1 MKKMFRL
8 NSGKERGIKGYKNMP
23 INELLSMLDPSEPI
37 KENFEDTK
45 LSFKS
50 KNNTIKKKKIVI
62 KT

>member
-1 MKKMFRL
+1 
-8 NSGKERGIKGYKNMP
+8 MP
-23 INELLSMLDPSEPI
+23 INELLSMLDSSEPL

-50 KNNTIKKKKIVI
+50 KNKTIKKKKILI